1 MGQTWKYKTM
11 FAEFGD
17 LLIDTEIIAVDY
29 DVTDTHESIFKES
42 KELVSKFKPDYLMGY
57 CYGSFVCINCADEN
71 TKGII
76 LLDPSSKI
84 KPLDQTHE
92 DVISKNVNITKPI
105 PRIPLDK
112 VRCKV
117 DVIYTTEG
125 LGGVGMQIQH
135 IKNKQIHTIE
145 NSTHMIMIEHNR
157 YELAN
162 KILEIMDA

>member
-11 FAEFGD
+11 FAEFSD

-29 DVTDTHESIFKES
+29 DITDTHDSIFKES

-57 CYGSFVCINCADEN
+57 CYGGFVCINCADHN

-76 LLDPSSKI
+76 LLDPSAKVKSVD
-84 KPLDQTHE
+84 PTHE
-92 DVISKNVNITKPI
+92 DVISKNTNLSKPI
-105 PRIPLDK
+105 PKTPLDK
-112 VRCKV
+112 VACKV
-117 DVIYTTEG
+117 DIIYTTEG
-125 LGGVGMQIQH
+125 LNGSGMQIQY

-145 NSTHMIMIEHNR
+145 DSTHMIMIEKNR
-157 YELAN
+157 YELAD